1 MRWFQSYWC
10 CCCRNKDKRVDFLF
24 AEAKKKLY
32 KEIDLLEIIKQLR
45 VYQFTS
51 QVTLTQE
58 QIDMILYF

>member
-1 MRWFQSYWC
+1 M
-10 CCCRNKDKRVDFLF
+10 F